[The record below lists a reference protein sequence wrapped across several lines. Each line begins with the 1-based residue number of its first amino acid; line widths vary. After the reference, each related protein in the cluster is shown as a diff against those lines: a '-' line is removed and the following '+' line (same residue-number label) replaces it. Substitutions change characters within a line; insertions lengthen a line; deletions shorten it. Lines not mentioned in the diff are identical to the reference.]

1 MTNLSTEHW
10 SYFLGKPEI
19 TAVLKQQPEDF
30 QVTEIL
36 PFEPCGEGE
45 HIFLW
50 IEKTGLN
57 TAFVGEQLAKF
68 TGLHLRNVSFAGRKD
83 KHAVTKQW
91 FSIHAPGNQDFDW
104 SSFELEGCR
113 ILNVIRHNKKLR
125 TGSLSGN
132 RFSITLRELN
142 TTERLE
148 ERLNQIQLN
157 GVPNYYG
164 QQRFGEIRQATDPQT
179 GESLSG
185 GSLLGGSL
193 LGGNLALAQK
203 MIQGEEIRNRN
214 KRSMAIS
221 ALRSWLFNEF
231 VHQRLQASRSLEQ
244 PQPYEHALPGDV
256 FILSGSNSFFSQE
269 ELDETI
275 HNRLHE
281 RDINLS
287 APLWGKGELDS
298 KLDALKLETEIAA
311 QFDDICQHLASL
323 GLKQERRNIWLFP
336 KAMQWQIQHN
346 TVTITFELPSGCFAT
361 SVIRELANTL

>member
-1 MTNLSTEHW
+1 MTNLSISHW
-10 SYFLGKPEI
+10 SYFLGKPDI

-50 IEKTGLN
+50 IEKIGLN

-83 KHAVTKQW
+83 KYAVTKQW

-104 SSFELEGCR
+104 SLFELEGCR

-132 RFSITLRELN
+132 HFSITLRELD

-164 QQRFGEIRQATDPQT
+164 QQRFGEIRQPSEQESTDHV
-179 GESLSG
+179 S
-185 GSLLGGSL
+185 GGSL

-231 VHQRLQASRSLEQ
+231 VHQRLQASLSSEQ
-244 PQPYEHALPGDV
+244 PLPYEHALPGDV

-269 ELDETI
+269 ELDEAI
-275 HNRLHE
+275 HSRLHE
-281 RDINLS
+281 RDIYLS
-287 APLWGKGELDS
+287 APLWGKGALDS
-298 KLDALKLETEIAA
+298 KLEALKLETEIAE

-323 GLKQERRNIWLFP
+323 GLKQERRSFWLFP
-336 KAMQWQIQHN
+336 KAMQWQIQN
-346 TVTITFELPSGCFAT
+346 NSVTITFELPSGCFAT